1 MTIHRIRVEVQSD
14 YLDRLANTSP
24 IEALS
29 ELIWNS
35 LDADADRIHVVIDRN
50 LLGGV
55 ESVTISDNG
64 TGMSFD
70 DARKAFAKLGG
81 SSKIQAK
88 RSPAGRVQH
97 GRLGRGRLKAFALGP
112 ELEWRS
118 TYKDPGSGRLQ
129 QIIVRGTLGTTAGF
143 TITDPTD
150 SDDETTGTTVTAS
163 GTTRSLISLSS
174 EGAYER
180 LTGAFALYLSKYP
193 TVRIFHNQ
201 TLLDPML
208 IQRHSAAYPLSIP
221 LESGGEAY
229 GELQV
234 VEWNVPVEKELLL
247 CDEAGIVLRHLQPG
261 VNVPGAFFT
270 AYLKS
275 RVVRDAELSGTLEL
289 DELDPT
295 LNQLVTVARDNLRTH
310 FRSRESLRAAE
321 LVEEWKREKVYP
333 FEAEP
338 ADPVESIEREVFDIL
353 ALNVHRYLPKF
364 EDGDQGSRRFTFHLL
379 KNAIESGGSSLQLIL
394 KEVVGLPKDKQDEL
408 AKLLERTT
416 LSRIIAASKL
426 VADRL
431 DFLRGLSHLVLD
443 PDLKKVLRERSQL
456 HRIVAEQTWLFGE
469 QFNLA
474 ADDESLTTVVKRHC
488 ADPDNREILDIREV
502 RTESGKRG
510 ILDLM
515 LCQVIRPPEPEA
527 REHLVIELK
536 RPSVRIDG
544 EALLQVKSY
553 ANALIRDDRF
563 RDTKTQWHFWAL
575 STDMS
580 DDVRAEDFPQ
590 NLKDSRGDVRG
601 KVYVKTWGEIIQTA
615 EARLRFYQEALEYR
629 ADLDSARD
637 LLRKQHGQ
645 YLPDDFVGT
654 EPVRPVV
661 KQAPKTSRTPK
672 RGVGP
677 PAR

>member
-1 MTIHRIRVEVQSD
+1 MTIHRIRVEVQRD
-14 YLDRLANTSP
+14 YLDRLSNTSP

-55 ESVTISDNG
+55 ESVTVSDNG
-64 TGMSFD
+64 TGMTFD
-70 DARKAFAKLGG
+70 DARKAFGKLGG

-88 RSPAGRVQH
+88 RSAAGRVQH

-118 TYKDPGSGRLQ
+118 TYRDPNSERLH
-129 QIIVRGTLGTTAGF
+129 QIIVRGMLGTTAGF
-143 TITDPTD
+143 TITDPTE
-150 SDDETTGTTVTAS
+150 SDDETPGTTVSAS

-193 TVRIFHNQ
+193 TIRIFHNHR
-201 TLLDPML
+201 LLDPTL
-208 IQRHSAAYPLSIP
+208 IQRHSARYPLSIP
-221 LESGGEAY
+221 LESGGEAA

-261 VNVPGAFFT
+261 VNIPGAFFT

-295 LNQLVTVARDNLRTH
+295 LNQLVTAAKDNLRIH

-338 ADPVESIEREVFDIL
+338 ADPVESVEREVFDIL

-364 EDGDQGSRRFTFHLL
+364 EEGDQGSRRFTFHLL

-394 KEVVGLPKDKQDEL
+394 KEVVGLPKEKQDEL
-408 AKLLERTT
+408 ARLLRGQP
-416 LSRIIAASKL
+416 S
-426 VADRL
+426 
-431 DFLRGLSHLVLD
+431 RGLSL
-443 PDLKKVLRERSQL
+443 
-456 HRIVAEQTWLFGE
+456 
-469 QFNLA
+469 
-474 ADDESLTTVVKRHC
+474 
-488 ADPDNREILDIREV
+488 
-502 RTESGKRG
+502 
-510 ILDLM
+510 
-515 LCQVIRPPEPEA
+515 
-527 REHLVIELK
+527 
-536 RPSVRIDG
+536 RPSWWPTAWIF
-544 EALLQVKSY
+544 Y
-553 ANALIRDDRF
+553 AA
-563 RDTKTQWHFWAL
+563 
-575 STDMS
+575 
-580 DDVRAEDFPQ
+580 
-590 NLKDSRGDVRG
+590 
-601 KVYVKTWGEIIQTA
+601 
-615 EARLRFYQEALEYR
+615 
-629 ADLDSARD
+629 
-637 LLRKQHGQ
+637 
-645 YLPDDFVGT
+645 
-654 EPVRPVV
+654 
-661 KQAPKTSRTPK
+661 
-672 RGVGP
+672 
-677 PAR
+677 